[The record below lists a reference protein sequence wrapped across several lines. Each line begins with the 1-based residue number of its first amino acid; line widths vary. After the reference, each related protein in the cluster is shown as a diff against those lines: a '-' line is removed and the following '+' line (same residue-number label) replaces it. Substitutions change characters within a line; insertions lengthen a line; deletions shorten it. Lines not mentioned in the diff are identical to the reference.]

1 MPKPTSS
8 RLHKG
13 DPEWSLLAAR
23 RVCACPVIPASTLQT
38 VALLSGRVKY
48 ACHRNSPSSLLLAQG
63 CGGNTSRSGVL
74 LDDLGVLSLVG
85 LLFLWKKQALSLV
98 GSGERR
104 SRKMHNMCTCSEF
117 SFLKYLQHKTRVN
130 SGSPNVQLSEFS
142 PAGFSHVLSGTFLGL
157 GEKAQ
162 KPQFFLFFGFVFH
175 FFVSKK

>member
-13 DPEWSLLAAR
+13 DPDGSLLAAP
-23 RVCACPVIPASTLQT
+23 RVCACLVIPASTLQT

-117 SFLKYLQHKTRVN
+117 SFLKYLQHKTRVS
-130 SGSPNVQLSEFS
+130 SGSLNIQLSEFS
-142 PAGFSHVLSGTFLGL
+142 PASFSHVFPGTFLGR
-157 GEKAQ
+157 GGAGWHKKASIF
-162 KPQFFLFFGFVFH
+162 FFLP
-175 FFVSKK
+175 FFVSKT